1 MTRSHPRPFT
11 PAQEDPAVLDQRTVG
26 RGRLLDTLTQRLI
39 TAATTRSRPHTLL
52 VGPRGSGKSHLL
64 RVALHR
70 MAQDSETAARLLVAE
85 IPEDAMGITRYDD
98 LLYEIGVTI
107 GLQLARR
114 SNTTD
119 LEGQILDATA
129 DRTLVLVIEN
139 LDRVFASI
147 STAGQRNLRSW
158 VETSGQIL
166 LFAATPSLF
175 VGVHDRTE
183 PWFGGLIT
191 TPLDGL
197 STEDGRKLL
206 TRLAEDRGD
215 TALATFLDSDVGA
228 ARVNAVGTLTGGSP
242 RIWMVLSECLTVDS
256 LDQLIPAVEDLV
268 EGLVPYYQQLLWDL
282 APNQQA
288 IVRQLAEG
296 AAAAQ
301 STKEIA
307 DATGLTQ
314 QTVSKALELLRSG
327 RWVSAEKVPGGDKRK
342 TWYSLREP
350 MLRHH
355 FQWRS
360 GRGEPLA
367 LVVELL
373 REWYQPGALRTQLAG
388 AAPNSPAERYLVQ
401 SLKSQVPTFDFGY
414 STLSLVDLLAE
425 ARRWIDGEDDVYT
438 ADCGRYVELCVL
450 MYRGDDVLPAEHM
463 GSRPPLAAT
472 DSAVAHCLDSTN
484 RESLVGL
491 LAAASESTTGP
502 TKAGLLLVAGGWLQN
517 IDPSAAVELLHS
529 ALAETGGHAPL
540 DFAIRLEIAGCSGR
554 ASARQALDELTQM
567 LDEVLEVL
575 GEDHLITL
583 TTRGLIAYYTGETG
597 HPDTALTLYQ
607 QLLDD
612 RTRILGPDHR
622 NTLTIRGLIA
632 YYTGETGHPDTALTL
647 YQQLLDDRTRILG
660 PDHRNTLT
668 IRGLIAYYTGETGHP
683 DTALTLY
690 QQFLDDHTRIL
701 GPDHPD
707 TLTTRQSV
715 IAILVDSDEP
725 EHALDIALREPP
737 IMPAHLLIA
746 LMRLPSAPTGF
757 DVLWHAAHGDEEA
770 YVRLPDELKDV
781 AAKLKTIVAEAPSVT
796 PPAGTPTAP

>member
-1 MTRSHPRPFT
+1 MTRSRPRPFT

-26 RGRLLDTLTQRLI
+26 RDRLLDTLTQRLK

-85 IPEDAMGITRYDD
+85 IAEDATGITRYDD
-98 LLYEIGVTI
+98 LLYEIGVAI
-107 GLQLARR
+107 GLRPERR

-175 VGVHDRTE
+175 AGVQDRTE

-197 STEDGRKLL
+197 STEAGRKLL
-206 TRLAEDRGD
+206 TRLAVDGGD
-215 TALATFLDSDVGA
+215 TALATFLDSDVGE
-228 ARVNAVGTLTGGSP
+228 ARVNAVGALTGGSP

-301 STKEIA
+301 SAKEIA

-327 RWVSAEKVPGGDKRK
+327 RWVSAEKVPGGDQRK

-388 AAPNSPAERYLVQ
+388 AAPNSPAERYLLQ
-401 SLKSQVPTFDFGY
+401 SLKPQVPTFDFGY
-414 STLSLVDLLAE
+414 NALSLVDLLTE
-425 ARRWIDGEDDVYT
+425 ARRWIDGEDEMYT

-450 MYRGDDVLPAEHM
+450 MYRGDDLLPAEHV

-472 DSAVAHCLDSTN
+472 DSAVAHCLDSAD

-491 LAAASESTTGP
+491 LAAASEATTGP

-517 IDPSAAVELLHS
+517 VDPGAAVELLQS

-554 ASARQALDELTQM
+554 ASARRGLDELTSM
-567 LDEVLEVL
+567 LDEVVEVL
-575 GEDHLITL
+575 GEAHLITL

-597 HPDTALTLYQ
+597 HPDTALTLYH
-607 QLLDD
+607 QL
-612 RTRILGPDHR
+612 
-622 NTLTIRGLIA
+622 
-632 YYTGETGHPDTALTL
+632 
-647 YQQLLDDRTRILG
+647 
-660 PDHRNTLT
+660 
-668 IRGLIAYYTGETGHP
+668 
-683 DTALTLY
+683 
-690 QQFLDDHTRIL
+690 LDDHTRIL
-701 GPDHPD
+701 GPNHPD
-707 TLTTRQSV
+707 TLTLRQSV

-746 LMRLPSAPTGF
+746 LMRLPSAPKGL
-757 DVLWHAAHGDEEA
+757 DILWHAGHGDEEA
-770 YVRLPDELKDV
+770 YVRLPEELKDV
-781 AAKLKTIVAEAPSVT
+781 AAQLKTIVAEAASVT
-796 PPAGTPTAP
+796 PPAGTATAP